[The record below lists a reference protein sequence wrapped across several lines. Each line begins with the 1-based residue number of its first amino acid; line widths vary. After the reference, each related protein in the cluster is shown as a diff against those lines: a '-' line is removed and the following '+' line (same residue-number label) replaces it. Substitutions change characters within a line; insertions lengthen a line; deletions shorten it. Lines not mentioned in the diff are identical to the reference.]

1 MLAKPA
7 DGIGSRVRVRE
18 LERVP
23 RGLRGMCG
31 TIRCRYGHP
40 DRATYGVRLDDGRT
54 LQFWYYQLE
63 GLE

>member
-1 MLAKPA
+1 
-7 DGIGSRVRVRE
+7 VRG

-23 RGLRGMCG
+23 RGLRDLRG

-54 LQFWYYQLE
+54 LEFWYYELDE
-63 GLE
+63 SE

>member
-1 MLAKPA
+1 
-7 DGIGSRVRVRE
+7 
-18 LERVP
+18 
-23 RGLRGMCG
+23 MCG